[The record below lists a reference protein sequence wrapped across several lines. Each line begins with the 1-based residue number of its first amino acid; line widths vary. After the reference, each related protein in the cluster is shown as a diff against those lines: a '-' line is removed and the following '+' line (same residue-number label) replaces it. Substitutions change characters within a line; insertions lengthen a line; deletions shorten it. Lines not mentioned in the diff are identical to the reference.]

1 MYGLRRFQCAQACAG
16 KCGGPLW
23 CQLLS
28 LLHWDTVQQERQP
41 LLLALHDAVVSYPAE
56 ESCASPVASPRGA
69 HVFNIHLL
77 SPLHAASVAG
87 CRLQPALFGWPVW
100 LLVLM
105 CVRTLMVLG
114 SHACAVQ
121 TAMSGGRGCH
131 AHPVFYGFS
140 SFATEAG
147 GAALAAEVAQA
158 LSSIATQPLL
168 GDNAAVVSL

>member
-1 MYGLRRFQCAQACAG
+1 VHHRLPPREVRTFSVLICYPLYIPPVLQA
-16 KCGGPLW
+16 
-23 CQLLS
+23 
-28 LLHWDTVQQERQP
+28 
-41 LLLALHDAVVSYPAE
+41 
-56 ESCASPVASPRGA
+56 
-69 HVFNIHLL
+69 
-77 SPLHAASVAG
+77 AACS
-87 CRLQPALFGWPVW
+87 RALFGWPVR

-105 CVRTLMVLG
+105 CVGTLMVSGL
-114 SHACAVQ
+114 HACAVQ
-121 TAMSGGRGCH
+121 TAMSGVRGCH